1 MSHEDEYYLGRPPLQ
16 QWHPAPKA
24 PPSSSFW
31 WPILPSQL
39 CSRPANAPLHHYA
52 GLCVSSLSHPHPQAC
67 CACGCPSWSIPTRAP
82 PFPRGP
88 DKGKGKVGRSRERGR
103 ELLLFFR
110 PSAFDAYR
118 RVPRSGAGGLGPRG
132 ETKDGGPA
140 TPSPR
145 TLNCR
150 SGGGSTELRR
160 PWTSQCAQGHVAV
173 TNDECPRLQGRP
185 GRPGRLCQAFCL
197 LAGRGAPIWA
207 S

>member
-1 MSHEDEYYLGRPPLQ
+1 MRTNITWGAHRCSNDTQPQKHRQAAHFGGRFYQVSFALGPLT
-16 QWHPAPKA
+16 HR
-24 PPSSSFW
+24 FTTT
-31 WPILPSQL
+31 LVCVFRL
-39 CSRPANAPLHHYA
+39 CPTPTHRRAVPVA
-52 GLCVSSLSHPHPQAC
+52 
-67 CACGCPSWSIPTRAP
+67 ACGCPSWSIPTRAP

-118 RVPRSGAGGLGPRG
+118 RVPRSWAGGLGPRG

-160 PWTSQCAQGHVAV
+160 P
-173 TNDECPRLQGRP
+173 
-185 GRPGRLCQAFCL
+185 
-197 LAGRGAPIWA
+197 
-207 S
+207 